1 MKVLIT
7 KKQKQKLLEFFQIS
21 IESIIYELRNE
32 SEYFGLGE
40 MSELYEINSIE
51 KIVVDKISTKPNFK
65 VFVTIYVNNDIDD
78 FEIVIPELEDRLS
91 SFGLLDVEL
100 VVEKIIKE

>member
-7 KKQKQKLLEFFQIS
+7 KKQKQILLEYIQTLIDYT
-21 IESIIYELRNE
+21 IYELRNE

-40 MSELYEINSIE
+40 MIELYEINSIE

-78 FEIVIPELEDRLS
+78 FELILPEIESRIEDYGFNKL
-91 SFGLLDVEL
+91 EL
-100 VVEKIIKE
+100 VVNNILK